1 MKEREMKIAAATYS
15 DQWKSSFQTRKALRK
30 NKHHSLDPRAKKSR
44 SPSERRSPERSRRPK
59 PNDQVLN
66 MSATNIEL
74 VRRSKGRMIDTPV
87 TEKRE
92 ENNTLSEFVEKENK
106 DCDALQQRLDRM
118 DAEYSARLALPTTIG
133 DMAPD
138 DENKS
143 GPGPAKLK
151 NIDTRKLQRE
161 MASMNQLCE
170 KLVSSKDN

>member
-1 MKEREMKIAAATYS
+1 
-15 DQWKSSFQTRKALRK
+15 
-30 NKHHSLDPRAKKSR
+30 
-44 SPSERRSPERSRRPK
+44 
-59 PNDQVLN
+59 

-74 VRRSKGRMIDTPV
+74 HSRSKGRMIDTPV

-92 ENNTLSEFVEKENK
+92 ENNTLWEFVEKENK
-106 DCDALQQRLDRM
+106 DCDAFQQHLNRIDERN
-118 DAEYSARLALPTTIG
+118 SARGAVGSIKTGHT
-133 DMAPD
+133 ASD
-138 DENKS
+138 DENVS